1 MHGTRKFALRLAD
14 VSTVSSWCWWW
25 TEKRDNPEPV
35 IALSKKAEAT
45 HSHEHA
51 STQRGRRVG
60 EAEGEKGSV
69 PLFNS
74 P

>member
-14 VSTVSSWCWWW
+14 VSTVWSWCWWW